1 MIFHLLLT
9 TLSLICLNVLNYYPI
24 ANNITSF
31 ADICKFGIY
40 TLPIQLLLFIG
51 LLYSI
56 TFIYTTEHSIWIV
69 ILWMSI
75 LGGVAKLISGYVY
88 YGSNISNSEMIGIVV
103 MFVGILISKYGD
115 GIFGR

>member
-1 MIFHLLLT
+1 MMYIILA
-9 TLSLICLNVLNYYPI
+9 TLSLIILNLMTYYPVSH
-24 ANNITSF
+24 NIVSF
-31 ADICKFGIY
+31 KEICIYGIY
-40 TLPIQLLLFIG
+40 TLPIQLILFIG
-51 LLYSI
+51 ILYSI
-56 TFIYTTEHSIWIV
+56 NFIYATEHSIWIV

-75 LGGVAKLISGYVY
+75 LGGLAKLISGYVY